1 MLIQFSV
8 DFPSRERRI
17 CGVHVDT
24 GIVGRDPDFVP
35 PVQPHCDGSAALL
48 VGFLAVD
55 LLISASIFHQ
65 FWLSIIATA
74 DRKAP
79 REDVHTRSGSSEAVV
94 ASVETIALII
104 FQSVEF
110 YDGPRTICVCTRC
123 NGCKCYTI
131 CSRTCK
137 TR

>member
-8 DFPSRERRI
+8 DFPSREKRI
-17 CGVHVDT
+17 CGVHVDI
-24 GIVGRDPDFVP
+24 GIVGRDPDLVP
-35 PVQPHCDGSAALL
+35 LVQPHCDGSAALL
-48 VGFLAVD
+48 VGFLAVG
-55 LLISASIFHQ
+55 LMISASIFHQ
-65 FWLSIIATA
+65 FWISHIATA
-74 DRKAP
+74 DRKAL
-79 REDVHTRSGSSEAVV
+79 REDVQTRSGSSEAVV

-104 FQSVEF
+104 FQFVEF
-110 YDGPRTICVCTRC
+110 YDGPRTIGCCARW